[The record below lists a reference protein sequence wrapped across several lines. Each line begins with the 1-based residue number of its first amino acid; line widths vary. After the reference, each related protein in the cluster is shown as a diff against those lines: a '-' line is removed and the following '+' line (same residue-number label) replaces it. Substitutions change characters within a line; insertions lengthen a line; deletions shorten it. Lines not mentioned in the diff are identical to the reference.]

1 MVGDPFDM
9 DERVKNYLKS
19 RGQRAD
25 PDSPEYKYGIG
36 AIEQGGLQ
44 GIARGMAQM
53 GTVHGKTPSAE
64 PFVESSKQGMV
75 GMEALAKQPAI
86 DPQVMKYILDR
97 TKPVS
102 TGNKTTIFQKGPPT
116 PEGFATTFDT
126 STGTYKE
133 TSQKVKVP
141 PPPGSAPHKPNLTE
155 NKQAGI
161 AKQGLLSEK
170 QYQDATTGE
179 GAWNPTKQFQFIDSS
194 NMEFMNQFKSP
205 KAQNAHAAMRAWV
218 ETFLRDASGAAIAP
232 SESSKYFSTYFPTG
246 GDNPVTVE
254 QKKQQRMQKVRSAAA
269 NGWITEAELNQALG
283 GGVSPTPAQTP
294 QKPKG
299 PLPNADQIELERR
312 RKLKQESLKGGKP

>member
-9 DERVKNYLKS
+9 DERVKKYLKT

-25 PDSPEYKYGIG
+25 PDSPQFKYGMG
-36 AIEQGGLQ
+36 AIEQAGLQ
-44 GIARGMAQM
+44 GMARGMAQM
-53 GTVHGKTPSAE
+53 GTVHGKAPSAE

-75 GMEALAKQPAI
+75 GMESLAKQPEI

-97 TKPVS
+97 TKPAS
-102 TGNKTTIFQKGPPT
+102 GGNTTIFQKGPTT
-116 PEGFATTFDT
+116 PAGYATTFDPT
-126 STGTYKE
+126 TGTYKE
-133 TSQKVKVP
+133 TTQKVKVA
-141 PPPGSAPHKPNLTE
+141 PPPGSAPHKQNLTE

-170 QYQDATTGE
+170 QYQDATTGD
-179 GAWNPTKQFQFIDSS
+179 GAWDPTKQFQFIDSS

-232 SESSKYFSTYFPTG
+232 AESVKYFSTYFPSA

-254 QKKQQRMQKVRSAAA
+254 QKKQQRMQKVRTAAA
-269 NGWITEAELNQALG
+269 NGWISEADLNQALAG
-283 GGVSPTPAQTP
+283 GGSAPKRPLTPEQ
-294 QKPKG
+294 QK
-299 PLPNADQIELERR
+299 ELEER
-312 RKLKQESLKGGKP
+312 RKRKAGVK